1 MKACLSGLLLL
12 GVLAAPAAR
21 ADDWPHWR
29 GPQRNGLS
37 AEQGWLDRW
46 PAEGPRIAWKASV
59 GTGFSSFAV
68 SGGRAYTLGHADG
81 TDTVYAFEAAT
92 GRVEWKHS
100 YPSDL
105 GDRFFEGGPTS
116 TPTVDGDRVFMLG
129 RWGDL
134 FCLEAASGKV
144 VWSKNIAKEAG
155 IRVPGWGFS
164 GSPLVHEDLLV
175 LNVGEAGLAV
185 EKASGKI
192 AWKSASA
199 EAGYS
204 TPLPFK
210 HGDSALALVSSGKAY
225 LAVDLRT
232 GREAWRFRW
241 ITQYGVNAADPVV
254 DGDHVFISSGYG
266 KGAALLKLGAGEPE
280 SVWSGKVLRTQMN
293 PCVLIDGFLYGVD
306 GDAGQKAALKCVELA
321 GGRERWSRPE
331 VGSGSVAAAGGKL
344 IVLSDQGELMVAP
357 PSPEGFKPTA
367 RARVLEGKCWTV
379 PVLSNGQ
386 IYCRSAAGDVAVVD
400 VRKP

>member
-1 MKACLSGLLLL
+1 MMTRLFGVVLL
-12 GVLAAPAAR
+12 GVLATPAAR

-29 GPQRNGLS
+29 GPQRNGIS
-37 AEQGWLDRW
+37 AETGWLDRW
-46 PAEGPRIAWKASV
+46 PAEGPRSAWKASV

-68 SGGRAYTLGHADG
+68 AAGRAYTLGHADG
-81 TDTVYAFEAAT
+81 EDTLYAFDAAA

-100 YPSDL
+100 WPSDL

-116 TPTVDGDRVFMLG
+116 TPTVEGGRVYALG

-134 FCLEAASGKV
+134 SCLEAATGKV
-144 VWSKNIAKEAG
+144 VWSKNVAKEAG
-155 IRVPGWGFS
+155 LRVPGWGFS

-175 LNVGEAGLAV
+175 LNVGEAGLAL
-185 EKASGKI
+185 EKATGKI
-192 AWKSASA
+192 VWKSADA

-204 TPLPFK
+204 TPLPFRR
-210 HGDSALALVSSGKAY
+210 GDAALALVSSGKAY

-232 GREAWRFRW
+232 GKESWRFRW

-254 DGDHVFISSGYG
+254 DGDRVFISTGYN
-266 KGAALLKLGAGEPE
+266 KGAALLKLGEGAPE

-293 PCVLIDGFLYGVD
+293 PGVLIDGFVYGVD
-306 GDAGQKAALKCVELA
+306 GDAGQPSALKCVEFA
-321 GGRERWSRPE
+321 TGKERWSRPE
-331 VGSGSVAAAGGKL
+331 AGTGSVTAAGGKL
-344 IVLSDQGELMVAP
+344 IVLSDKGELMVAP
-357 PSPEGFKPTA
+357 PSPEGFEPTA

-379 PVLSNGQ
+379 PVLSNGR
-386 IYCRSAAGDVAVVD
+386 IYARNAAGDVVCLD